1 MKKVTEGF
9 TGRVDTAAAWATAR
23 VAPTP
28 GFSTKLSRQ
37 LAISLVIC
45 GLLILLSACQPDQ
58 ATPTPTDAPA
68 ETVEITE
75 TPDLGDPPEMI
86 VEQMTLESAPILPTV
101 SEHALDIY
109 REALAQGRNPQ
120 VFSKVGDCMTASPN
134 FLTPLGTGG
143 YDLGNYADLQ
153 ETVDTFGAVTVRE
166 IEGNPVNSFSNP
178 GLAAASGCTTAG
190 PLDQTW
196 ANPTF
201 CEAGE
206 IPLACEYRLSN
217 PAIALIMFGTNDVY
231 YFDAEKYESYL
242 RNIIEETLAQNV
254 LPVLSTFPTR
264 LDRAEES
271 IDYNRIVVRLAAEYD
286 IPLINLWLALSD
298 LPDDGVNTEDV
309 THLTVPGDGCLA
321 CFDDA
326 HLQYG
331 ITVHNLTTLT
341 ALDALRKALIAPGG

>member
-1 MKKVTEGF
+1 LILIF
-9 TGRVDTAAAWATAR
+9 L
-23 VAPTP
+23 
-28 GFSTKLSRQ
+28 F
-37 LAISLVIC
+37 AI
-45 GLLILLSACQPDQ
+45 LLLLSACQPDQ
-58 ATPTPTDAPA
+58 AAPMPTAVPTA
-68 ETVEITE
+68 TVEIT
-75 TPDLGDPPEMI
+75 
-86 VEQMTLESAPILPTV
+86 SAPVPTDEPSEPVAELRLETAPVLPTV
-101 SEHALDIY
+101 SDHALEIY
-109 REALAQGRNPQ
+109 REALAHGRNPQ
-120 VFSKVGDCMTASPN
+120 VFSKVGDCMTASSN
-134 FLTPLGTGG
+134 FLTPLGTGE
-143 YDLGNYADLQ
+143 YDLGDYADLQ
-153 ETVDTFGAVTVRE
+153 ETIDYFGAVTVRE
-166 IEGNPVNSFSNP
+166 IDSNPVNSFSNP

-196 ANPTF
+196 ANPAF

-231 YFDAEKYESYL
+231 YFDAEKYETYL
-242 RNIIEETLAQNV
+242 RSIIEETLAQNV

-271 IDYNRIVVRLAAEYD
+271 IAYNEIVVRLAVEYD

-321 CFDDA
+321 CFDGD

-331 ITVHNLTTLT
+331 ITVHNLITLQ
-341 ALDALRKALIAPGG
+341 ALKVLREALAAPGG